1 MKVILCI
8 FCSLNFFFSYA
19 KNNKIEEKVDTVYY
33 QEIEIHDD
41 VFLKAISIFKDSL
54 KNRFNCDYCSS
65 VFIL

>member
-41 VFLKAISIFKDSL
+41 VFLKAI
-54 KNRFNCDYCSS
+54 
-65 VFIL
+65 